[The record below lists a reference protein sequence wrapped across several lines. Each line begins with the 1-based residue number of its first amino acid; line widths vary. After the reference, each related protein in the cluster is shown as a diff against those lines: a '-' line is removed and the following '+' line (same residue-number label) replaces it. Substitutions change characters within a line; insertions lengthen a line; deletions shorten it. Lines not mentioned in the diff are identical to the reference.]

1 MDDLP
6 PPTPE
11 TETVMEQLTKR
22 RGLRDAWFWVFV
34 ALIVVLGIEVW
45 FLTRA
50 FYISSVI
57 TSDSMKPTLMRGD
70 RVLVRRRRFSPS
82 ALPRRGA
89 IVMFRDPR
97 DPESRLIKRV
107 IGLPS
112 EVVTI
117 AWGRV
122 YINGKPLTEPYLH
135 QATDGYWHG
144 IIPGD
149 SVFVMGDNRFASDDS
164 RDFGPV
170 PLDNLEGEVALRY
183 YPLSRFGRL
192 P

>member
-50 FYISSVI
+50 LYISSVI

-82 ALPRRGA
+82 ALPHRGA

-107 IGLPS
+107 IGLPN

-122 YINGKPLTEPYLH
+122 YINGKPLTEPYLY

-144 IIPGD
+144 IIPND

-170 PLDNLEGEVALRY
+170 PLDSLEGEVMLRY

>member
-50 FYISSVI
+50 LYISSVI
-57 TSDSMKPTLMRGD
+57 TSDSMKPTLIRGD

-107 IGLPS
+107 IGLPN

-122 YINGKPLTEPYLH
+122 YINGKPLTEPYLY

-144 IIPGD
+144 IIPND

-170 PLDNLEGEVALRY
+170 PLDSLEGEVMLRY

>member
-50 FYISSVI
+50 LYISSVI

-107 IGLPS
+107 IGLPN

-122 YINGKPLTEPYLH
+122 YINGKPLTEPYLY

-144 IIPGD
+144 TIPGD

-170 PLDNLEGEVALRY
+170 PLDSLEGEVVLRY

>member
-1 MDDLP
+1 
-6 PPTPE
+6 
-11 TETVMEQLTKR
+11 
-22 RGLRDAWFWVFV
+22 
-34 ALIVVLGIEVW
+34 
-45 FLTRA
+45 
-50 FYISSVI
+50 
-57 TSDSMKPTLMRGD
+57 
-70 RVLVRRRRFSPS
+70 
-82 ALPRRGA
+82 
-89 IVMFRDPR
+89 MFRDPR

-107 IGLPS
+107 IGLPN

-122 YINGKPLTEPYLH
+122 YINGKPLTEPYLY

-170 PLDNLEGEVALRY
+170 PLDSLEGEVMLRY

>member
-50 FYISSVI
+50 LYISSVI
-57 TSDSMKPTLMRGD
+57 TSDSMKPTLIRGD

-107 IGLPS
+107 IGLPN

-135 QATDGYWHG
+135 QTTDGYWHG

-170 PLDNLEGEVALRY
+170 PLDNLEGEVVLRY

>member
-50 FYISSVI
+50 LYISSVI

-107 IGLPS
+107 IGLPN

-122 YINGKPLTEPYLH
+122 YINGKPLTEPYLY

-144 IIPGD
+144 TIPGD

-170 PLDNLEGEVALRY
+170 PLDNLEGEVVLRY